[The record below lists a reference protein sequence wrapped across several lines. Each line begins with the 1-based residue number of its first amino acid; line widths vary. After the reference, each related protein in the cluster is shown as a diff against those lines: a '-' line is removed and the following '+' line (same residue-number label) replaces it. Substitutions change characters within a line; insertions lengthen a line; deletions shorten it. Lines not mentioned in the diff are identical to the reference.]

1 MFLSCFVCDSFLQ
14 CNQKTDIIYN
24 LYITILMPCFDISS
38 SVSLLLIAT
47 FMQYMYV
54 CRPDIGIFFLWK
66 QLSSQPLG
74 YFLKV
79 SMSLVKKYYYAK
91 CYKRALIVVLL
102 RNKRW
107 RRRNINNDD
116 FPHLVFFLILA
127 WGMHN
132 IQCKMSGRGLKC
144 NIRKFRESE

>member
-14 CNQKTDIIYN
+14 YNQKTDIIYN

-38 SVSLLLIAT
+38 TVLFLLLAT

-91 CYKRALIVVLL
+91 CYKRALIVVFYEGIEEQTIA
-102 RNKRW
+102 KKK
-107 RRRNINNDD
+107 
-116 FPHLVFFLILA
+116 H
-127 WGMHN
+127 
-132 IQCKMSGRGLKC
+132 
-144 NIRKFRESE
+144 